1 MAKASMDDGSS
12 VVTAPSED
20 TVETK
25 SIFSS
30 KTFWLNVLG
39 PVFAW
44 FATSKGINLSPDE
57 QVGVITGVMAL
68 ANVVMRFLTVQP
80 VHLIP
85 PSIPQPQPLS
95 ISDMRLVAEAVF
107 AERVQAMNTPKA

>member
-57 QVGVITGVMAL
+57 QVEVITAVMAL
-68 ANVVMRFLTVQP
+68 ANIVMRFLSVQP
-80 VHLIP
+80 VHLVP
-85 PSIPQPQPLS
+85 PSAPQPLPLS
-95 ISDMRLVAEAVF
+95 VSDIRLVAEAVF
-107 AERVQAMNTPKA
+107 SERIRELSTPKA